1 MASQRIKA
9 RSIYLA
15 TTIISLY
22 ERFLIIIGYLAG
34 LLLSIIVSHNPDFN
48 NQFEQFQNVIC
59 PFQKSNI
66 VITTMKRLWR

>member
-1 MASQRIKA
+1 
-9 RSIYLA
+9 LA

-22 ERFLIIIGYLAG
+22 KRFLIIIGYLAS
-34 LLLSIIVSHNPDFN
+34 LLLLIIVSHNPDFN

-66 VITTMKRLWR
+66 VITTMKR